1 MSADAIAGQDRRTVA
16 LRGSAS
22 TDNPRMPNKSI
33 LNALP
38 AFASMGFRAPTP
50 CAERAVRVLRPLPR
64 ILARLDMALER
75 PPAMLPDCEVRHFAP
90 GSLICAASAPRRE
103 CFVVCHGLV
112 LRRGLEGGVRP
123 ATAVAGPNEAL
134 AVHGSRATRHTETLI
149 AITTVELAV
158 IEAPVLWA
166 GEAREALLSRLIT
179 GPQSIACI
187 RCWACFG
194 WITEAQG
201 AERLRR
207 ALAALVQRLGDD
219 SPLLADV
226 WLELDALAAWL
237 AMPVPGAAA
246 AATLLQAQGLLTLHD
261 GVLRAIALRANR
273 RPP

>member
-1 MSADAIAGQDRRTVA
+1 
-16 LRGSAS
+16 
-22 TDNPRMPNKSI
+22 MPNKTT
-33 LNALP
+33 LTALP

-50 CAERAVRVLRPLPR
+50 GAERGVRVLRPLPR
-64 ILARLDMALER
+64 ILARLDMTLER
-75 PPAMLPDCEVRHFAP
+75 PPAMLPDREVRHFEP

-112 LRRGLEGGVRP
+112 LRRGLEGEVRP

-134 AVHGSRATRHTETLI
+134 ALHSSRVTRHTEILT

-166 GEAREALLSRLIT
+166 GEAREALLSRLVA

-187 RCWACFG
+187 RSWARFG
-194 WITEAQG
+194 WIAEAQG
-201 AERLRR
+201 SERLRR
-207 ALAALVQRLGDD
+207 ALTTLVQRLGDD

-237 AMPVPGAAA
+237 AMPVSGAAA
-246 AATLLQAQGLLTLHD
+246 AAKLLQAQGLLTMHD
-261 GVLRAIALRANR
+261 GMLRAIALRANR
-273 RPP
+273 GPP